1 MTRGAHGMRRSV
13 GVIELPN
20 GSPLGGA
27 YRLTRAD
34 VGHIVEA
41 LEVLLA
47 EHEGARDLAGRE
59 VRGPT
64 PPA

>member
-1 MTRGAHGMRRSV
+1 MRRSV
-13 GVIELPN
+13 GGFALPN

-59 VRGPT
+59 VLL
-64 PPA
+64 